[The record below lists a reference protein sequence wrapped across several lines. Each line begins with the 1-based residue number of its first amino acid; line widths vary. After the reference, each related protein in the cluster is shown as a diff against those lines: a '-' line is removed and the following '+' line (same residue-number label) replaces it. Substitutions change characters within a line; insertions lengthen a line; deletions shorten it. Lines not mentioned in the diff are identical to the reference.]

1 MRKVKILDW
10 DKTKIED
17 GRYTKK
23 EIGEGLFHGWGCD
36 YEEFESGPGNFATA
50 IIEKF
55 DGEVLNHPVELI
67 RFTGDV

>member
-10 DKTKIED
+10 DRFNRED
-17 GRYTKK
+17 GRFAKK

-36 YEEFESGPGNFATA
+36 YEEFEAGPGNYSTA
-50 IIEKF
+50 IIEKA

-67 RFTGDV
+67 RFID